1 VPEQSP
7 GEKVQYKKSEGSWPQ
22 TRKVHPMK
30 RPFGQSKSENFQVT
44 CRCTWILGCMDTE
57 CVVLSMAKFYS
68 TSGTSKSSFVDG
80 S

>member
-1 VPEQSP
+1 V
-7 GEKVQYKKSEGSWPQ
+7 KASWPQ
-22 TRKVHPMK
+22 TQSALVGDCTSL
-30 RPFGQSKSENFQVT
+30 PFGQLKSENFQVT